1 MINKILNVIM
11 KRIII
16 IAVENYTVKADMNIN
31 ISSIVGSNMDEHKLI
46 LMYF

>member
-11 KRIII
+11 KRII

-31 ISSIVGSNMDEHKLI
+31 ISSIVGINMDEHKLI

>member
-11 KRIII
+11 KRI

-31 ISSIVGSNMDEHKLI
+31 KSSIVGSNMDEHKLI

>member
-11 KRIII
+11 KRIIT
-16 IAVENYTVKADMNIN
+16 AVENYTVKADMNIN
-31 ISSIVGSNMDEHKLI
+31 ISSILGSNMDEHKLI

>member
-11 KRIII
+11 KRII

-31 ISSIVGSNMDEHKLI
+31 I
-46 LMYF
+46 

>member
-11 KRIII
+11 KRII

-31 ISSIVGSNMDEHKLI
+31 ISIVGINMDEHKLI

>member
-1 MINKILNVIM
+1 MNKILNVVM
-11 KRIII
+11 KRI